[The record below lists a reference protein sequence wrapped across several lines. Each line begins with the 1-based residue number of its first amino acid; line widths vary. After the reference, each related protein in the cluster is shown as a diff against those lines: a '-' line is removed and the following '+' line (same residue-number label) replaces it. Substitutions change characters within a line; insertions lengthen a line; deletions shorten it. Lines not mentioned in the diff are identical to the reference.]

1 MRSDRIVLDLGS
13 QDLDLEFLKAFKR
26 KLKESS
32 HPAGRSGNEE
42 LIMFTAGGRPYQFK
56 DLEELITSIGKL
68 PEDVGYFY
76 YTLLL
81 GGLRASLYLDPDRP
95 AKLVLDGPKDA
106 TSKMGSVLRRSFPPS
121 GPRDV
126 IHGRFGPFIVWGTV
140 LAMAVVFLSAVIL
153 ATREVRPLLVS
164 WVILISGMVGAYLS
178 IARSRAFAMAST
190 MSLGKKRRPYLD
202 LVLHFITV
210 ALGIISVIIVAML
223 L

>member
-13 QDLDLEFLKAFKR
+13 QDLDIEFLRLFKN
-26 KLKESS
+26 KVEEIS
-32 HPAGRSGNEE
+32 HPVGRSGKEE

-56 DLEELITSIGKL
+56 DLEALSTSIGNL

-81 GGLRASLYLDPDRP
+81 GGLRTSLYLDPDRP
-95 AKLVLDGPKDA
+95 AKLVLEGPRDDIG
-106 TSKMGSVLRRSFPPS
+106 KMGSVLRKAFPPS
-121 GPRDV
+121 EPRKV

-153 ATREVRPLLVS
+153 ATGEVRPLLVT
-164 WVILISGMVGAYLS
+164 WVILVSGMVGAYLS
-178 IARSRAFAMAST
+178 VARSRAFAMAST

>member
-1 MRSDRIVLDLGS
+1 MPNERTVIDLGS
-13 QDLDLEFLKAFKR
+13 QDLDIDFLNAFRR
-26 KLKESS
+26 KLGELA
-32 HPAGRSGNEE
+32 HPAGGSGREE

-56 DLEELITSIGKL
+56 DLDELSSSMGAL
-68 PEDVGYFY
+68 PQDVGYFY
-76 YTLLL
+76 YTLIS

-95 AKLVLDGPKDA
+95 AKLVLEGAKEEMA
-106 TSKMGSVLRRSFPPS
+106 RLGGELRKAFPPS

-126 IHGRFGPFIVWGTV
+126 LHGRLGPFIVWGSV
-140 LAMAVVFLSAVIL
+140 LAVAMVFLAAVVL
-153 ATREVRPLLVS
+153 ATGEARPLLVT
-164 WVILISGMVGAYLS
+164 WVIFISGMVGVYLS

-190 MSLGKKRRPYLD
+190 MSLGKKRRPYLE